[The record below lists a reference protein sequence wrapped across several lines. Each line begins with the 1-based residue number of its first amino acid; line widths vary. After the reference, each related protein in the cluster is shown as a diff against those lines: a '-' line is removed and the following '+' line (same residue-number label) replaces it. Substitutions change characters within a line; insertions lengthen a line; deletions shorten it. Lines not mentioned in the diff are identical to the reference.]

1 MLKLTA
7 ELPKQTRMFADKSL
21 NGRMEMEKHESD
33 ELADDK
39 EGEEKLQSADRSLL
53 SKLNGQK

>member
-1 MLKLTA
+1 
-7 ELPKQTRMFADKSL
+7 MFPDKSL
-21 NGRMEMEKHESD
+21 DGRMEMEKHESD